1 MDKLTKDQTKGIDLI
16 VKAVMKKHPFIK
28 GGEVSDDYKKF
39 EAILFIDLNIDWFQ
53 LAEENGHKLYDLWVR
68 DYEMNGPSVLSTS
81 TLSGFIHR
89 DETDYA
95 TPDDIFQLY
104 YDLISQI
111 NKELNQMYDFL
122 PDNMKVEYESF
133 GYSYKK
139 SYVNINVGEYK
150 QYK

>member
-28 GGEVSDDYKKF
+28 GGEISDDYEKF
-39 EAILFIDLNIDWFQ
+39 EAILYIDLNVDLFQ

-104 YDLISQI
+104 YDLSNQI
-111 NKELNQMYDFL
+111 KDELNQMYDFL
-122 PDNMKVEYESF
+122 PDNMKVEYNTF
-133 GYSYKK
+133 LKNTK
-139 SYVNINVGEYK
+139 SYVSVYVGQYN

>member
-28 GGEVSDDYKKF
+28 GGEISDDYEKF
-39 EAILFIDLNIDWFQ
+39 EAILYIDLNVDLFQ

-81 TLSGFIHR
+81 TLSGFIYR

-104 YDLISQI
+104 YDLSNQI
-111 NKELNQMYDFL
+111 KDELNQMYDFL
-122 PDNMKVEYESF
+122 PDNMKVEYNTF
-133 GYSYKK
+133 LKNKK
-139 SYVNINVGEYK
+139 SYVSVYVGQYN